1 MTDNPKHEIFNI
13 LFVDDEENV
22 LRSLKRLFIDD
33 DNIEVF
39 TASSGKD
46 GLDILKNNEIAV
58 IVSDQR
64 MPEMSGA
71 QFLEKA
77 KKVSPDCV
85 RIVLTGYADVNA
97 AMDAINKG
105 GAFKYITKPWDDTD
119 LMLTVLNSIETY
131 RLKKENR
138 RLTELTKKQNEE
150 LKKWNTELEFYVQQH
165 TVDLTKQ
172 NKELNN
178 LNEKLKRNLKE
189 FITAFSN
196 LIELRDKTVRSH
208 SNTVAALSGGIALKL
223 GLSESEIENI
233 IVAAQ
238 LHDVGK
244 IGIPDI
250 VLIKDADELTS
261 DEMEEYIKHPVRGQ
275 AAVDPVEELREAGM
289 LIRSHHE
296 WYDGNGFPD
305 RLSGNKIP
313 LGSRIIAVA
322 DKLDRL
328 TSGGNSRL
336 SLESAL
342 NVIKSLSGI
351 QFDPELYGM
360 LHEVA
365 KEKITIDSGAADAV
379 EVELRPKDLMTGLI
393 VSRDVRSGTGLL
405 LLRKGATLNERNIE
419 TMKRGYHIDP
429 SKSGI
434 FVWKR
439 TR

>member
-1 MTDNPKHEIFNI
+1 MPDKQKKEIFNI

-33 DNIEVF
+33 SNIEVF
-39 TASSGKD
+39 TALSGKA
-46 GLDILKNNEIAV
+46 GLEILKNNDIAV

-77 KKVSPDCV
+77 KRLQPDSV

-105 GAFKYITKPWDDTD
+105 GAFKYITKPWDDND
-119 LMLTVLNSIETY
+119 LMLSVLNSIETY

-138 RLTELTKKQNEE
+138 RLSELTKKQNEE

-165 TVDLTKQ
+165 TVELTKQ
-172 NKELNN
+172 NKELNT
-178 LNEKLKRNLKE
+178 LNEKLKTNLKE

-208 SNTVAALSGGIALKL
+208 SNTVAALSEGIAEKL
-223 GLSESEIENI
+223 GLSKSEVDAITT
-233 IVAAQ
+233 AAQ
-238 LHDVGK
+238 LHDIGK

-250 VLIKDADELTS
+250 VLFKNTDELTP
-261 DEMEEYIKHPVRGQ
+261 DEMEEYTKHPVRGQ

-296 WYDGNGFPD
+296 WHDGNGFPD

-313 LGSRIIAVA
+313 LGSRIIAIA

-328 TSGGNSRL
+328 TSGGAGKL
-336 SLESAL
+336 SIESAL
-342 NVIKSLSGI
+342 NVVKSLSGI

-365 KEKITIDSGAADAV
+365 REKITINVGAADAM
-379 EVELRPKDLMTGLI
+379 EVELRPKDLMPGLI
-393 VSRDVRSGTGLL
+393 VSRDVMTGTGLL
-405 LLRKGATLNERNIE
+405 LLRKGMTLNERNIE

-439 TR
+439 IK

>member
-1 MTDNPKHEIFNI
+1 MTDSRKREIFKI

-22 LRSLKRLFIDD
+22 IRSLKRLFIDD

-39 TASSGKD
+39 TALSGKE
-46 GLDILKNNEIAV
+46 GLEILKDNEIAV
-58 IVSDQR
+58 IISDQR

-71 QFLEKA
+71 EFLEKA
-77 KKVSPDCV
+77 KKIRPDSV

-131 RLKKENR
+131 RLKKENS
-138 RLTELTKKQNEE
+138 RLTELTKNQNEE
-150 LKKWNTELEFYVQQH
+150 LKKWNTELEFHVQQQ
-165 TVDLTKQ
+165 TIDLTKQ

-178 LNEKLKRNLKE
+178 LNEKLKGNLKE

-196 LIELRDKTVRSH
+196 LIELRDKSVRSH
-208 SNTVAALSGGIALKL
+208 SNTVAALSEGIALKL
-223 GLSESEIENI
+223 GLSEQEVDVITT
-233 IVAAQ
+233 AAQ
-238 LHDVGK
+238 LHDIGK

-250 VLIKDADELTS
+250 VLIKNEDELTQ
-261 DEMEEYIKHPVRGQ
+261 DEMLEYKKHPVRGQ
-275 AAVDPVEELREAGM
+275 AAVDLVEELHEAGM
-289 LIRSHHE
+289 LIRHHHE

-322 DKLDRL
+322 DRLDRL
-328 TSGGNSRL
+328 TSGGSSRL
-336 SLESAL
+336 SLKSAL
-342 NVIKSLSGI
+342 TVIKSLSGA

-379 EVELRPKDLMTGLI
+379 ELELRPKDLIPGLI

-405 LLRKGATLNERNIE
+405 LLRKGMTINERNIE

-439 TR
+439 AK

>member
-1 MTDNPKHEIFNI
+1 MPNDIKKEIFKV

-22 LRSLKRLFIDD
+22 LRSLRRLFLDV

-39 TASSGKD
+39 TALSGKK
-46 GLDILKNNEIAV
+46 GLEILKNNEISA
-58 IVSDQR
+58 IISDQK
-64 MPEMSGA
+64 MPEMSGSE
-71 QFLEKA
+71 FLEKA
-77 KKVSPDCV
+77 RKMQPESV
-85 RIVLTGYADVNA
+85 RIVLTGYADINA
-97 AMDAINKG
+97 AMDAVNKG
-105 GAFKYITKPWDDTD
+105 GASKYITKPWDDND

-138 RLTELTKKQNEE
+138 RLAELTKKQNKE

-165 TVDLTKQ
+165 TIDLTKQ

-223 GLSESEIENI
+223 GLSEPEIENI

-250 VLIKDADELTS
+250 VLIKDTNELS
-261 DEMEEYIKHPVRGQ
+261 PDEMEEYIKHPVRGQ

-296 WYDGNGFPD
+296 RYDGNGFPD

-313 LGSRIIAVA
+313 IGSRIIAVA
-322 DKLDRL
+322 DRLDRL
-328 TSGGNSRL
+328 TSGVNSRL

-342 NVIKSLSGI
+342 NVIKSLSGT
-351 QFDPELYGM
+351 QFDPKLYGM

-379 EVELRPKDLMTGLI
+379 EVELRPKDLMPGLI

-439 TR
+439 AK

>member
-1 MTDNPKHEIFNI
+1 MPDKPKKEIFNI

-33 DNIEVF
+33 SNIEVF
-39 TASSGKD
+39 TALSGKD
-46 GLDILKNNEIAV
+46 GLEILKSNEIAV
-58 IVSDQR
+58 IISDQR

-77 KKVSPDCV
+77 KRVRPDCV

-138 RLTELTKKQNEE
+138 RLTELTKNQNEE

-165 TVDLTKQ
+165 TVELTKR
-172 NKELNN
+172 NKELNT
-178 LNEKLKRNLKE
+178 LNEKLKTNLKE

-196 LIELRDKTVRSH
+196 LIELRDKSVRSH
-208 SNTVAALSGGIALKL
+208 SNTVAALSEGIAVKL
-223 GLSESEIENI
+223 GLSEQEVDVITT
-233 IVAAQ
+233 AAQ
-238 LHDVGK
+238 LHDIGK
-244 IGIPDI
+244 IGVPDI
-250 VLIKDADELTS
+250 VLVKDDTELTQ
-261 DEMEEYIKHPVRGQ
+261 EETEEYKKHPVRGQ
-275 AAVDPVEELREAGM
+275 AAVDLVEELREAGM
-289 LIRSHHE
+289 LIRGHHE
-296 WYDGNGFPD
+296 RYDGNGFPD
-305 RLSGNKIP
+305 GLSGNKIP

-328 TSGGNSRL
+328 ISGGSSRL

-342 NVIKSLSGI
+342 NVVKSLSGI

-365 KEKITIDSGAADAV
+365 KEKITIDTGAADAV

-393 VSRDVRSGTGLL
+393 VSRDVRSGTELL
-405 LLRKGATLNERNIE
+405 LLRKGTTLNERNIE
-419 TMKRGYHIDP
+419 TLKRGYHIDP

-439 TR
+439 AK